1 MRWLT
6 GWAANSA
13 PFSQGMVMRLRAPD
27 LSLPFR
33 RLLAAAFISVAI
45 VPVLFLG
52 VWVQRSSF
60 ETEMAAVHEKHLL
73 LASNMTAALERY
85 SLDVEA
91 AFEVFADAAA
101 SGRFLDSM
109 TSLAQQLGFQ
119 HFCLVDEAGRAYNQ
133 VSLDGETVDALSPRV
148 LRQVLSLAED
158 GRLFS
163 PVLADP
169 AGRPAILLVRRLDDG
184 TFAVGRI
191 STDYLVRLQ
200 QAIAFGR
207 KGHAAIVDHQGNV
220 LAHPNPD
227 WQRQMKNLAKVDP
240 VRRMMSG
247 ETGVTT
253 FFSPA
258 MQKEMVSGFTTVPG
272 VGWGVMVPQPI
283 EELEERA
290 QAFQRAAFT
299 VMLVGLIVAGILS
312 WFVSGLLMRPI
323 DAVVAATR
331 KIAGGQLTARVADG
345 SPSAPP
351 EFRELAR
358 SFNTMAARLEDDQ
371 KVMAAA
377 LSEARLADRTKSEF
391 LANMSHEFRTP
402 LNAIIGFS
410 ELMKREVRGPLG
422 NTHYVDYAGD
432 ILLSGQHLLA
442 IINDVLDLSK
452 IEAGKMTVKDDDF
465 EIAAMIDESLIMVRR
480 RTAETELDVDVNIE
494 PGLPRLRA
502 DKVKLKQILINLLA
516 NAVRFT
522 PDYGQ
527 ISLKAYRADD
537 NGVVIQVCDTGIGMT
552 PGEMELAV
560 KPFAQVD
567 SRLSRK
573 FEGTGLGLPL
583 SKRLIELHGGS
594 LKLDSRPGY
603 GTTVSLYLP
612 AERTVVARAAE

>member
-6 GWAANSA
+6 GWAANSV
-13 PFSQGMVMRLRAPD
+13 PFSQGMGMRLRAPD
-27 LSLPFR
+27 MSLPFR

-119 HFCLVDEAGRAYNQ
+119 HFCLVDEAGRTYNQ

-240 VRRMMSG
+240 VRRMMGG
-247 ETGVTT
+247 ETGVAT

-312 WFVSGLLMRPI
+312 WFVSGLLMRPV

-422 NTHYVDYAGD
+422 NAHYVDYAGD

-480 RTAETELDVDVNIE
+480 RTTETELDVDVNIE

-594 LKLDSRPGY
+594 LQLDSRPGY
-603 GTTVSLYLP
+603 GTTVSLYMP

>member
-1 MRWLT
+1 MR
-6 GWAANSA
+6 
-13 PFSQGMVMRLRAPD
+13 RRASD
-27 LSLPFR
+27 ISLPFR

-73 LASNMTAALERY
+73 LAGNMTAALERY
-85 SLDVEA
+85 TLDVEA
-91 AFEVFADAAA
+91 AFEVFADAATA
-101 SGRFLDSM
+101 GRFLDSM

-119 HFCLVDEAGRAYNQ
+119 HFCLVDESGRVYHQ
-133 VSLDGETVDALSPRV
+133 TSLGGETAEALSPSV
-148 LRQVLSLAED
+148 LRQVLSVAEE

-169 AGRPAILLVRRLDDG
+169 AGRPAILLVRRLGDG
-184 TFAVGRI
+184 SFAVGRI

-207 KGHAAIVDHQGNV
+207 KGHAAIVDHEGNV

-227 WQRQMKNLAKVDP
+227 WQREMRNLAKVEP
-240 VRRMMSG
+240 VRRMMGG
-247 ETGVTT
+247 EAGVTT

-258 MQKEMVSGFTTVPG
+258 IQKDMVSGFTTVPG

-290 QAFQRAAFT
+290 AAFQRAAFT
-299 VMLVGLIVAGILS
+299 VMLVGLIVAGVLS

-351 EFRELAR
+351 EFRELAC

-410 ELMKREVRGPLG
+410 ELMKEEVRGPLG
-422 NTHYVDYAGD
+422 NAHYVDYAGD

-465 EIAAMIDESLIMVRR
+465 EIAAMIKESLIMVRR
-480 RTAETELDVDVNIE
+480 RTTETELDVDVDIA

-567 SRLSRK
+567 SKLSRK

-594 LKLDSRPGY
+594 LQLDSRPGY

-612 AERTVVARAAE
+612 AERTAMARAAE